1 RAAFIAEV
9 NTPQIIPALDIA
21 RDIVKSQAPGH
32 NVLRYLMLRMRNE
45 ILKQQYSSDSCSA
58 LSGLHLKYGCI
69 PFDTMPFCTSLPGHN
84 RKWTPFVGQC
94 GSRRKVESASQRYA
108 AKDRDRIPA

>member
-1 RAAFIAEV
+1 MSHDHVHMPPETKDKRVAIAIWA
-9 NTPQIIPALDIA
+9 NGI
-21 RDIVKSQAPGH
+21 
-32 NVLRYLMLRMRNE
+32 
-45 ILKQQYSSDSCSA
+45 
-58 LSGLHLKYGCI
+58 
-69 PFDTMPFCTSLPGHN
+69 